1 MVAADNLTK
10 NETESKQLELD
21 LPVYLK
27 ERKKLV
33 ETALDKSMTM
43 VYPEKIYESMRYSL
57 LAGGKRLR
65 PILCLATCEMTGGNI
80 EMAMPTACALEMIHT
95 MS

>member
-10 NETESKQLELD
+10 NGTESEQLKFD
-21 LPVYLK
+21 LSVYLK
-27 ERKKLV
+27 DRQKLV
-33 ETALDKSMTM
+33 ETALDKSMTV

-80 EMAMPTACALEMIHT
+80 EIAMPTACA
-95 MS
+95 